1 MRILGF
7 LILLFTSASVWANGP
22 RASFTENK
30 GQWPAHV
37 LYRVMLPRGAL
48 YVERGAFTYVLQTGG
63 AAHEHGLQEDDHTH
77 TPLISHAF
85 RVHFEGGRAQ
95 NSVGSHR
102 QPHYE
107 NFFLG
112 NDPAMWGTGCAVFGE
127 VLLNQV
133 WPGIDLRIDGRTGL
147 KYELILAPGVDPSV
161 IRMRYEGQDG
171 LDLKDGALHVRTTAG
186 TVVEEAPVSW
196 GSFFD
201 GVDNH
206 RIPTPS
212 SYRLQ
217 ESTVSFD
224 VKGMKEFPL
233 TIDPTLSFASYIGS
247 SGNNFG
253 FTATYDAGG
262 HLYGGGI
269 VFEVGYPITL
279 GVLDDTF
286 NGGTIDVG
294 ISKWT
299 PDGSGLVWSTY
310 FGGTGNEGP
319 HSMVV
324 NENDELFVLGSTGS
338 ADLPTTLG
346 CVDNSFAGGAAL
358 PFTIGY
364 GFEQPD
370 GTDMFVA
377 HFNNTATVLIGSTY
391 MGGTENDGLNND
403 PTLAH
408 NYGDTFRGEIIVD
421 ANGDPVVAST
431 TFSVDMP
438 VVGGGPQAAYGGGT
452 QDGYCFRLDPG
463 LTTVLWST
471 YVGGAGTDAAY
482 GVQVDSGNNLFVTGG
497 TTSANLP
504 QASAPFQ
511 GGFSGV
517 TDGFIMRYAAGGALS
532 GSTFLGTNAYDQCYF
547 VQLNTADEVF
557 VVGQTRGNYPI
568 SAERYAVAGST
579 QFIHKLNNALTNSLW
594 STRFG
599 SGASEQ
605 DLSPTAFLVSNC
617 GQIYFSG
624 WGGVVN
630 GLAGNVS
637 SSTTGTPVTAD
648 AFQTTTDGS
657 DFYLMLLEPEAVAL
671 SYATFFGGNQSA
683 EHVDGGT
690 SRFDKN
696 GTVYQ
701 AVCAGCQGN
710 DDFPTTPGAWSN
722 TNNSFGCNLGVLK
735 FDLARGQ
742 SIIALEGPSELCLPG
757 TAAFSNNSIG
767 GDTYEWD
774 FGNGSFSF
782 EPEPTVTYTTADT
795 FMVSMILTDASGC
808 NLPDTANLIVTIVA
822 PPEAQIEPVEPF
834 CSGTSVDLLASG
846 GDNFAWTPEVG
857 LSNPSVS
864 NPVATPTGPTEWMV
878 VISNQCGSDTA
889 SITLTPGELIG
900 SAGEDQVV
908 CLGGTAS
915 LLAEGGETYLW
926 SPDLTLSDLIIPD
939 PFATPNDTT
948 TYFVTITTT
957 AGCIVLDSVTVDV
970 VHELPQPALPD
981 TTLCIG
987 RMVQLIGPV
996 ADSYSWE
1003 NSLDLSALDVQD
1015 PMASPSTTATFVL
1028 LATNICGS
1036 ILDSALVEVIIPEA
1050 EAYPDSIVCPG
1061 MPFAIV
1067 AVGGSSFL
1075 WNPSGPLTDA
1085 TARSPWATVYEPTT
1099 FTVRTTDDFGCSDTA
1114 SIRIR
1119 THPQPDLFAGEDQVI
1134 YLGQTVQL
1142 SATGNG
1148 TFLWQ
1153 PAWSLD
1159 RNDTISPLAKP
1170 TESTTYTVTLTDAN
1184 GCKATDAVTIILNG
1198 SLFVPNTFSPNGDQV
1213 NDVFGVWGS
1222 EIKTLRLSIFNR
1234 WGELIFTGASLD
1246 ARWDGTYMGKES
1258 QIDTYE
1264 WKVDAVELSGKQRSA
1279 IGHVNLV
1286 R

>member
-48 YVERGAFTYVLQTGG
+48 YVEREAFTYVLQTGG

-196 GSFFD
+196 SSFFD

-217 ESTVSFD
+217 GSTVSFD
-224 VKGMKEFPL
+224 VKGMQDLPL
-233 TIDPTLSFASYIGS
+233 TIDPTLTFASYSGS

-269 VFEVGYPITL
+269 VFEVGYPVTL

-338 ADLPTTLG
+338 ADLPTTPG
-346 CVDNSFAGGAAL
+346 CSDNNFAGGAPL
-358 PFTIGY
+358 IFTIGY
-364 GFEQPD
+364 GFDQPN
-370 GTDMFVA
+370 GTDMFVV
-377 HFNNTATVLIGSTY
+377 HFNNTATALIGSTY
-391 MGGTENDGLNND
+391 MGGTANDGLNND

-421 ANGDPVVAST
+421 SNGDPVVAST

-463 LTTVLWST
+463 LTTMLWST
-471 YVGGAGTDAAY
+471 YIGGAGTDAAY

-497 TTSANLP
+497 TSSANLP
-504 QASAPFQ
+504 QAAAPFQ

-568 SAERYAVAGST
+568 SAGRYAVAGST

-599 SGASEQ
+599 SGAGEQ
-605 DLSPTAFLVSNC
+605 DLSPTAFLVSDC

-630 GLAGNVS
+630 GSAGNFS

-671 SYATFFGGNQSA
+671 NYATFFGGNQSD

-696 GTVYQ
+696 GAVYQ
-701 AVCAGCQGN
+701 AVCAGCQNN

-722 TNNSFGCNLGVLK
+722 TNNSVGCNLGVLK

-742 SIIALEGPSELCLPG
+742 ANIAIDGPISICLPANAQFIN
-757 TAAFSNNSIG
+757 TSVG
-767 GDTYEWD
+767 GDTYAWD
-774 FGNGSFSF
+774 FGNGTTSTAA
-782 EPEPTVTYTTADT
+782 EPSVLYTTVDTFTVT
-795 FMVSMILTDASGC
+795 MILTESSGC
-808 NLPDTANLIVTIVA
+808 NAPDTASLLVMTL
-822 PPEAQIEPVEPF
+822 PPPLAAIEPVGPF
-834 CSGTSVDLLASG
+834 CLGDTVPLLATG
-846 GDNFAWTPEVG
+846 GGTYSWFPVTG
-857 LSNPSVS
+857 LSNPNIADPLALPTISTMWSV
-864 NPVATPTGPTEWMV
+864 V
-878 VISNQCGSDTA
+878 VSTACGQDTA
-889 SITLTPGELIG
+889 VVTLTPNEALGG
-900 SAGEDQVV
+900 AGEDQEI
-908 CLGGTAS
+908 CIGESA
-915 LLAEGGETYLW
+915 LLEAEGGIAYQWT
-926 SPDLTLSDLIIPD
+926 PAATLSDPQSAS
-939 PFATPNDTT
+939 PFATPADTT
-948 TYFVTITTT
+948 IYTVVITT
-957 AGCIVLDSVTVDV
+957 AEGCVSTDSVQVAV
-970 VHELPQPALPD
+970 LMGIPEPALVD
-981 TTLCIG
+981 TFVCLG
-987 RMVQLIGPV
+987 
-996 ADSYSWE
+996 YSVRLWAAEGDGYLWE
-1003 NSLDLSALDVQD
+1003 NSTDLSALDVWDPLVTPDTSNMYVVQVTNLCGTMRD
-1015 PMASPSTTATFVL
+1015 TVFVDVIVPQAFAFPDTMICPGEPVLITATGGVSFEWSPPTGLDDPLAASPMA
-1028 LATNICGS
+1028 
-1036 ILDSALVEVIIPEA
+1036 
-1050 EAYPDSIVCPG
+1050 
-1061 MPFAIV
+1061 
-1067 AVGGSSFL
+1067 
-1075 WNPSGPLTDA
+1075 
-1085 TARSPWATVYEPTT
+1085 TVFGPTT
-1099 FTVRTTDDFGCSDTA
+1099 YTVRATDVFGCSATA
-1114 SIRIR
+1114 SLLLL
-1119 THPQPDLFAGEDQVI
+1119 TYPNPTVQAGEDQI
-1134 YLGQTVQL
+1134 IDLGETVQL
-1142 SATGNG
+1142 SAIGNG

-1222 EIKTLRLSIFNR
+1222 EIKTLRLLIFNR

-1258 QIDTYE
+1258 QIDTYV